1 MDKTPDVDFFF
12 FFAFWLFVTT
22 RKEDIERV
30 AKKHLSR
37 FHTKTNIEAGEET
50 TGHRRRYKERAK
62 WITSQMLMF
71 FPLFFFFLVICHD

>member
-37 FHTKTNIEAGEET
+37 FHTKTNIEGEET
-50 TGHRRRYKERAK
+50 IGQRRRYKERAR